1 MLPNEIK
8 LLLPE
13 EERAGPGHTK
23 TINDYREM
31 NEGEQSTHQ
40 QAFAHFQ
47 LTLEVV
53 KCPILRVLDDAQ
65 NQAVTRGR
73 EQC

>member
-1 MLPNEIK
+1 
-8 LLLPE
+8 
-13 EERAGPGHTK
+13 
-23 TINDYREM
+23 M

-65 NQAVTRGR
+65 NQTVTRGR